1 MHHSL
6 LLILILLFVVFML
19 IMLGQRLRISYPIFL
34 VMAGLGFGF
43 VPGIPNISIDPEL
56 IFLIFLPPLLYEAAW
71 KTSWND
77 FWKWK
82 RPIALLGF
90 GLVIF
95 TACAVAYIS
104 SEMIPQFTLALGFL
118 LGGIISPPD
127 AVAASSVLKDVVVPK
142 RIMTILEGESL
153 VNDAASLIVFRF
165 ALMAIVS
172 GTFVLH
178 DATTSFFSVTLMGI
192 VVGLIVAHVF
202 YVIHRFFPTTP
213 SMDSALTLLAPYF
226 MYMAAEQFH
235 YSGVM
240 AVVTGGLF
248 LSYRAHELFNHQSRI
263 QTYGVWAT
271 LGFVLNGLVFI
282 LIGLQLPSII
292 DGLGQ
297 YSIGEA
303 IGYSLVIC
311 VCIIFL
317 RIVWTYI
324 FAFLP
329 RILSKRIRENEPNP
343 GMRGPFIIGWAG
355 MRGVVSLASAL
366 SIPLTLSS
374 GEVFPERNLILF
386 ITFAVIFVT
395 LVVQGLT
402 LPAIIRYLKI
412 GEIDDVIPSDE
423 QEAAIK
429 LRLMQAALKRLN
441 EEHQSA
447 VSENELVEFLKQEI
461 ESDISIAIQK
471 LESLECDETE
481 KNEVERYKKVLR
493 DLFRVQREELFR
505 LRRENVYSDEEIR
518 KHEAYLDLD
527 EAKLSKTAY

>member
-6 LLILILLFVVFML
+6 LLILLLLFAVFML

-34 VMAGLGFGF
+34 VIAGLGIGF
-43 VPGIPNISIDPEL
+43 IPGIPHIAIDPEL
-56 IFLIFLPPLLYEAAW
+56 IFLIFLPFLLYEAAW

-95 TACAVAYIS
+95 SACAVAYL
-104 SEMIPQFTLALGFL
+104 SEWMIPQFTLAIGFL
-118 LGGIISPPD
+118 LGGIVSPPD
-127 AVAASSVLKDVVVPK
+127 AVAASSVLRDIKVPK
-142 RIMTILEGESL
+142 RITTILEGESL

-165 ALMAIVS
+165 ALMAVVS
-172 GTFVLH
+172 GTFVLST
-178 DATTSFFSVTLMGI
+178 ATVSFFAVTTMGI
-192 VVGLIVAHVF
+192 VIGLIVAHLF
-202 YVIHRFFPTTP
+202 YAIHRFFPTTP
-213 SMDSALTLLAPYF
+213 SMDAALTLLAPYF
-226 MYMAAEQFH
+226 MYLAAEQFN

-248 LSYRAHELFNHQSRI
+248 LSYRSHELFNHQSRI
-263 QTYGVWAT
+263 QAYGVWNT
-271 LGFVLNGLVFI
+271 LGFILNGLVFI
-282 LIGLQLPSII
+282 LIGLQLPVII
-292 DGLGQ
+292 NGLGQ
-297 YSIGEA
+297 YTLSEA
-303 IGYSLVIC
+303 INYSLVIC
-311 VCIIFL
+311 ALVIVM

-329 RILSKRIRENEPNP
+329 RLLSKKIRETEPSP
-343 GMRGPFIIGWAG
+343 GWQGPLVIGWAG

-366 SIPLTLSS
+366 AIPLTLSDHTI
-374 GEVFPERNLILF
+374 FPERNLILF

-402 LPAIIRYLKI
+402 LPAIIRFTGLD
-412 GEIDDVIPSDE
+412 EVEEAFPSEE
-423 QEAAIK
+423 QEAGIK

-441 EEHQSA
+441 EHHRSA
-447 VSENELVEFLKQEI
+447 VAENELVEFLKKQLEN
-461 ESDISIAIQK
+461 DISLFVQK

-481 KNEVERYKKVLR
+481 RNEIERYKHVLR
-493 DLFRVQREELFR
+493 DLFKVQREELVL
-505 LRRENVYSDEEIR
+505 LRKEKYFSDDELR

-527 EAKLSKTAY
+527 EAKISKTVY